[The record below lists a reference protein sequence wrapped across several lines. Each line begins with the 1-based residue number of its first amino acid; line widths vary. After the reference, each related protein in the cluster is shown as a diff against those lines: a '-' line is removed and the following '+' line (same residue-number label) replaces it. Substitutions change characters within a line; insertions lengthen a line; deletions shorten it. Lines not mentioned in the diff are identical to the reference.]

1 MKPIVFLILASVGLA
16 VAGYG
21 QGSIAFLNPPT
32 VKHQMLDTDG
42 LGNCIIR
49 DIPVDI
55 NAGLNYGIF
64 IGATATT
71 LSDQAVAPLATG
83 SATAPG
89 RMAGVPAVYLLD
101 GTQPGQI
108 VFAQIRAWDK
118 TLGTDWRTV
127 STHAGFTYFETDIRQ
142 LEPLGPASGPGTVIW
157 QSSAGTSP
165 NRFYAMRL
173 IPPGGNPNCI
183 PEPSTWALLGLSG
196 LLLSFGR
203 WCSGRRK

>member
-1 MKPIVFLILASVGLA
+1 MKRIVFLILASVGLA
-16 VAGYG
+16 AAGYS

-32 VKHQMLDTDG
+32 VKHQLLVTSASECRLID
-42 LGNCIIR
+42 LPI
-49 DIPVDI
+49 DI
-55 NAGLNYGIF
+55 NATLNYGIF
-64 IGATATT
+64 IGATATS
-71 LSDQAVAPLATG
+71 LSDQPALPLATG

-118 TLGTDWRTV
+118 RFGTDWRTA
-127 STHAGFTYFETDIRQ
+127 STRSYYLETDIRQ

-157 QSSAGTSP
+157 QSSSGTSP

-173 IPPGGNPNCI
+173 IPLSGNPNCI
-183 PEPSTWALLGLSG
+183 PEPSTRALLGLSS

-203 WCSGRRK
+203 WCFGRRK